1 MRIDAFMDMVDSKT
15 QSPAGKD
22 GKIDRS
28 EMAAAFAAIEQAHHA
43 EKGQLFFDLDSAQ
56 WRIV

>member
-1 MRIDAFMDMVDSKT
+1 MRIDAFMDMVESKT

-28 EMAAAFAAIEQAHHA
+28 EMAAAFAVIEQAHQA
-43 EKGQLFFDLDSAQ
+43 EKGQLFFDQDSAQ
-56 WRIV
+56 WKIL